1 MGQWDRMDVDG
12 SPMRLYV
19 GMPSLGR
26 AFPAVIVIQH
36 GPGVDKFIEDR
47 VENLAQLGYLAI
59 APDLYHRQ
67 DSAAAGVS
75 DGGDVMTRIGR
86 LRDPEVIAD
95 VNAAVNY
102 ARRLKDT
109 QLGDVGIIGFCM
121 GGRVAYLMAASKPVF
136 KAAAVFYGGNIM
148 KAWGNGPT
156 PFDLTPY
163 VHCPIVGFFGAEDAN
178 PSPEDVDRISAPA
191 RQVPQAPRVPPL
203 PGRRARVSELHEPR
217 HLPGRPRARRV
228 GQAHPVPPA
237 QPADEPPAASAAELT
252 PVRPRWVTAAV
263 PGRRPEGREVG

>member
-1 MGQWDRMDVDG
+1 MAQWDRIDVDG

-26 AFPAVIVIQH
+26 AFPAVIVIHH
-36 GPGVDKFIEDR
+36 GPGVEKFIEDR
-47 VENLAQLGYLAI
+47 VENLAQQGYLAI

-67 DSAAAGVS
+67 TSAAAGVSSAAAGVSSAAAGVS
-75 DGGDVMTRIGR
+75 DDGDMLTRIGR
-86 LRDPEVIAD
+86 LRDPEVISD

-136 KAAAVFYGGNIM
+136 KAAGVFYGGDIM

-163 VHCPIVGFFGAEDAN
+163 IHCPIAGFFGAEDAN
-178 PSPEDVDRISAPA
+178 PSPADVDRIAAQLDKYRKPREFHRYPEAGHAFLNFTNPATYREGPA
-191 RQVPQAPRVPPL
+191 RDAWDKLIPFLQRNLQTNRQPRQ
-203 PGRRARVSELHEPR
+203 R
-217 HLPGRPRARRV
+217 
-228 GQAHPVPPA
+228 
-237 QPADEPPAASAAELT
+237 LT
-252 PVRPRWVTAAV
+252 
-263 PGRRPEGREVG
+263 

>member
-1 MGQWDRMDVDG
+1 MAQWDRINVDA

-26 AFPAVIVIQH
+26 AFPAVIVIH
-36 GPGVDKFIEDR
+36 PGSGVDKFIEDR
-47 VENLAQLGYLAI
+47 VENLAQQGYLAI

-67 DSAAAGVS
+67 ASAAAGVLD
-75 DGGDVMTRIGR
+75 DGDMLTRIGR
-86 LRDPEVIAD
+86 LRDPEVISD

-136 KAAAVFYGGNIM
+136 KAAGVFYGGDIM
-148 KAWGNGPT
+148 RAWGNGPT

-163 VHCPIVGFFGAEDAN
+163 IHCPIAGFFGAEDAN
-178 PSPEDVDRISAPA
+178 PSPADVDRIAAQLDKYRKPREFHRYPDAGHAFLSFTNPATYREGPA
-191 RQVPQAPRVPPL
+191 RDAWDKLIPFLQRNLQTSRQPRQ
-203 PGRRARVSELHEPR
+203 R
-217 HLPGRPRARRV
+217 
-228 GQAHPVPPA
+228 
-237 QPADEPPAASAAELT
+237 LT
-252 PVRPRWVTAAV
+252 
-263 PGRRPEGREVG
+263 

>member
-1 MGQWDRMDVDG
+1 MAQWDQMAVEG

-26 AFPAVIVIQH
+26 AFPAVIVIHH

-47 VENLAQLGYLAI
+47 VENLAQQGYLAI

-67 DSAAAGVS
+67 GVSSAAAGVS
-75 DGGDVMTRIGR
+75 EDGDMMTRIGR

-163 VHCPIVGFFGAEDAN
+163 IHCPIAGFFGAEDAN
-178 PSPEDVDRISAPA
+178 PSPADVDRISAQLDKYRKAHEFYRYQDAGHAFANFTNPATYREGPA
-191 RQVPQAPRVPPL
+191 RDAWDKLIPFLQRSLQTSRQPRQ
-203 PGRRARVSELHEPR
+203 R
-217 HLPGRPRARRV
+217 
-228 GQAHPVPPA
+228 
-237 QPADEPPAASAAELT
+237 LT
-252 PVRPRWVTAAV
+252 
-263 PGRRPEGREVG
+263 

>member
-1 MGQWDRMDVDG
+1 MPQWDRIDVDG

-26 AFPAVIVIQH
+26 AFPAVIVVHH

-47 VENLAQLGYLAI
+47 VEHLAQQGYLAI

-67 DSAAAGVS
+67 TAESSAAAS
-75 DGGDVMTRIGR
+75 DSDIGDIPTRIGR
-86 LRDPEVIAD
+86 LRDPEVIND

-163 VHCPIVGFFGAEDAN
+163 IHCPIAGFFGAEDSN
-178 PSPEDVDRISAPA
+178 PSPGDVDRLQAQLDKYRKPREFHRYPDAGHAFLNFTNPATYREGPA
-191 RQVPQAPRVPPL
+191 RDAWDKLIPFLQRTLQTSRQPRQ
-203 PGRRARVSELHEPR
+203 R
-217 HLPGRPRARRV
+217 
-228 GQAHPVPPA
+228 
-237 QPADEPPAASAAELT
+237 LT
-252 PVRPRWVTAAV
+252 
-263 PGRRPEGREVG
+263 

>member
-1 MGQWDRMDVDG
+1 MAEWDRIEVDG

-36 GPGVDKFIEDR
+36 GPGVDRFIEDR
-47 VENLAQLGYLAI
+47 VETLSQQGYLAI

-67 DSAAAGVS
+67 TE
-75 DGGDVMTRIGR
+75 DGDMMTRIGR
-86 LRDPEVIAD
+86 LRDPEVISD

-136 KAAAVFYGGNIM
+136 KAAGVFYGGLR
-148 KAWGNGPT
+148 
-156 PFDLTPY
+156 LT
-163 VHCPIVGFFGAEDAN
+163 GTKLGAGIPLAGWFA
-178 PSPEDVDRISAPA
+178 VLMVMMAP
-191 RQVPQAPRVPPL
+191 
-203 PGRRARVSELHEPR
+203 
-217 HLPGRPRARRV
+217 
-228 GQAHPVPPA
+228 
-237 QPADEPPAASAAELT
+237 
-252 PVRPRWVTAAV
+252 
-263 PGRRPEGREVG
+263 RPEGDFVLAAGLTSYLYLFVGAVAGVVCATLPTRTTFGPVAGPDDRRRAVRDPHA

>member
-1 MGQWDRMDVDG
+1 MAQWDRIDVDA

-26 AFPAVIVIQH
+26 AFPAVIVIH
-36 GPGVDKFIEDR
+36 SGSGVDKFIEDR
-47 VENLAQLGYLAI
+47 VENLAQQGYLAI

-67 DSAAAGVS
+67 TSAAAGGS
-75 DGGDVMTRIGR
+75 DDGDMLTRIGR
-86 LRDPEVIAD
+86 LRDPEVIND

-136 KAAAVFYGGNIM
+136 KAAGVFYGGDIM

-163 VHCPIVGFFGAEDAN
+163 IHCPIAGFFGAEDAN
-178 PSPEDVDRISAPA
+178 PSPADVDRIAAQLDKYRKPREFHRYPEAGHAFLNFTNPATYREGPA
-191 RQVPQAPRVPPL
+191 RDAWDKLIPFLQRNLQTNRQPRQ
-203 PGRRARVSELHEPR
+203 R
-217 HLPGRPRARRV
+217 
-228 GQAHPVPPA
+228 
-237 QPADEPPAASAAELT
+237 LT
-252 PVRPRWVTAAV
+252 
-263 PGRRPEGREVG
+263 

>member
-1 MGQWDRMDVDG
+1 MAQWDRIDVDA

-26 AFPAVIVIQH
+26 AFPAVIVIH
-36 GPGVDKFIEDR
+36 PGSGVDKFTEDR
-47 VENLAQLGYLAI
+47 VENLAQQGYLAI

-67 DSAAAGVS
+67 TSAAAGVS
-75 DGGDVMTRIGR
+75 SAAAGVLDDGDMLTRIGR
-86 LRDPEVIAD
+86 LRDPEVISD

-136 KAAAVFYGGNIM
+136 KAAGVFYGGDIM
-148 KAWGNGPT
+148 RAWGNGPT

-163 VHCPIVGFFGAEDAN
+163 IHCPIAGFFGAEDAN
-178 PSPEDVDRISAPA
+178 PSPADVDRIAAQLDKYRKPREFHRYPDAGHAFLSFTNPATYREGPA
-191 RQVPQAPRVPPL
+191 RDAWDKLIPFLQRNLQTSRQPRQ
-203 PGRRARVSELHEPR
+203 R
-217 HLPGRPRARRV
+217 
-228 GQAHPVPPA
+228 
-237 QPADEPPAASAAELT
+237 LT
-252 PVRPRWVTAAV
+252 
-263 PGRRPEGREVG
+263 

>member
-1 MGQWDRMDVDG
+1 MAQWDHIDVDA

-26 AFPAVIVIQH
+26 AFPAVIVIH
-36 GPGVDKFIEDR
+36 DGSGVDKFIEDR
-47 VENLAQLGYLAI
+47 VENLAQQGYLAI

-67 DSAAAGVS
+67 TSAAAGVS
-75 DGGDVMTRIGR
+75 DDGDMLTRIGR
-86 LRDPEVIAD
+86 LRDPEVIND

-136 KAAAVFYGGNIM
+136 KAAGVFYGSDIM

-163 VHCPIVGFFGAEDAN
+163 IHCPIAGFFGAEDAN
-178 PSPEDVDRISAPA
+178 PSPADMDRIAAQLDKYRKPREFHRYPEAGHAFLSFTNPASYREGPA
-191 RQVPQAPRVPPL
+191 RNAWDKLIPFLQRNLQTSRQPRQ
-203 PGRRARVSELHEPR
+203 R
-217 HLPGRPRARRV
+217 
-228 GQAHPVPPA
+228 
-237 QPADEPPAASAAELT
+237 LT
-252 PVRPRWVTAAV
+252 
-263 PGRRPEGREVG
+263 

>member
-1 MGQWDRMDVDG
+1 MPQWDRIDVDG
-12 SPMRLYV
+12 SPMRLCV
-19 GMPSLGR
+19 GTPSLGR

-47 VENLAQLGYLAI
+47 VENLTQHGYLAI

-67 DSAAAGVS
+67 TEE
-75 DGGDVMTRIGR
+75 GDMMTRIGR
-86 LRDPEVIAD
+86 LRDVEVVSD

-136 KAAAVFYGGNIM
+136 KAAGVFYGGNLM
-148 KAWGNGPT
+148 KAWGEGPT

-163 VHCPIVGFFGAEDAN
+163 VHCPIAGFFGLDDTN
-178 PSPEDVDRISAPA
+178 PSPADVDKISAQLDKYRKPHEFHRYPGAGHAFLNFTNPATFRDGPA
-191 RQVPQAPRVPPL
+191 REAWE
-203 PGRRARVSELHEPR
+203 ELIPFLRR
-217 HLPGRPRARRV
+217 HLHTSRQLRQRLA
-228 GQAHPVPPA
+228 
-237 QPADEPPAASAAELT
+237 
-252 PVRPRWVTAAV
+252 
-263 PGRRPEGREVG
+263 

>member
-1 MGQWDRMDVDG
+1 MAQWDRMDVDG

-67 DSAAAGVS
+67 RAPAGAVFSAAAGVS

-178 PSPEDVDRISAPA
+178 PSPEDVDRISAQLDKYRKPHEFHRYPDAGHAFLNFTNPATYREGPA
-191 RQVPQAPRVPPL
+191 RDAWDKLIPFLQRNLQTSRQPRQ
-203 PGRRARVSELHEPR
+203 R
-217 HLPGRPRARRV
+217 
-228 GQAHPVPPA
+228 
-237 QPADEPPAASAAELT
+237 LT
-252 PVRPRWVTAAV
+252 
-263 PGRRPEGREVG
+263 

>member
-1 MGQWDRMDVDG
+1 MPQWARIDVDG

-19 GMPSLGR
+19 GTPSLGR

-47 VENLAQLGYLAI
+47 VENLAQQGYLAI

-67 DSAAAGVS
+67 TE
-75 DGGDVMTRIGR
+75 GGDTMTRIGR
-86 LRDPEVIAD
+86 LRDPEVISD

-136 KAAAVFYGGNIM
+136 KAAGVFYGGNIM
-148 KAWGNGPT
+148 KAWGDGPT

-163 VHCPIVGFFGAEDAN
+163 IHCPIAGFFGEDDTN
-178 PSPEDVDRISAPA
+178 PSPADVDKIAAQLDKYRKPREFHRYEGAGHAFLNFTNPGTFREEPA
-191 RQVPQAPRVPPL
+191 RDAWDKLIPFLQ
-203 PGRRARVSELHEPR
+203 R
-217 HLPGRPRARRV
+217 HL
-228 GQAHPVPPA
+228 H
-237 QPADEPPAASAAELT
+237 ASRQSRQRLA
-252 PVRPRWVTAAV
+252 
-263 PGRRPEGREVG
+263 

>member
-1 MGQWDRMDVDG
+1 MAQWDRMDVDG

-26 AFPAVIVIQH
+26 AFPAVIVVHH

-47 VENLAQLGYLAI
+47 VENLAQQGYLAI

-67 DSAAAGVS
+67 TSTAE
-75 DGGDVMTRIGR
+75 DGACSMLTRIGR
-86 LRDPEVIAD
+86 LRDPEVITD

-136 KAAAVFYGGNIM
+136 KAAARLLRREHHEGVGERPDSVRPDAVYPLPDRGFLRRGGCQSL
-148 KAWGNGPT
+148 ARGRGPDLKPSSTSTARPTSSIATRRRGT
-156 PFDLTPY
+156 PFSTSRTPP
-163 VHCPIVGFFGAEDAN
+163 PIG
-178 PSPEDVDRISAPA
+178 R
-191 RQVPQAPRVPPL
+191 APRVTRGTSSSRSCSAPC
-203 PGRRARVSELHEPR
+203 RRAAS
-217 HLPGRPRARRV
+217 RAS
-228 GQAHPVPPA
+228 G
-237 QPADEPPAASAAELT
+237 
-252 PVRPRWVTAAV
+252 
-263 PGRRPEGREVG
+263 

>member
-1 MGQWDRMDVDG
+1 MAQWDRMDVDG

-26 AFPAVIVIQH
+26 AFPAVIVIHH
-36 GPGVDKFIEDR
+36 GPGVEKFIEDR
-47 VENLAQLGYLAI
+47 VENLARQGYLAI

-67 DSAAAGVS
+67 TSAAAGVS
-75 DGGDVMTRIGR
+75 SAAAGVSEDGDPLARIGR
-86 LRDPEVIAD
+86 LRDPEVIND

-136 KAAAVFYGGNIM
+136 KAAAVFYGGDIM

-156 PFDLTPY
+156 PFELTPY
-163 VHCPIVGFFGAEDAN
+163 IHCPILGFFGAEDAN
-178 PSPEDVDRISAPA
+178 PSPADVDKIAAQLDRYRKTYEFHRYPEAGHGFLNFTNPA
-191 RQVPQAPRVPPL
+191 VYREG
-203 PGRRARVSELHEPR
+203 PGRDAWDKLLPFLQRNLQTSRQPR
-217 HLPGRPRARRV
+217 QR
-228 GQAHPVPPA
+228 
-237 QPADEPPAASAAELT
+237 LT
-252 PVRPRWVTAAV
+252 
-263 PGRRPEGREVG
+263 

>member
-1 MGQWDRMDVDG
+1 MAQWDRIDVDA

-26 AFPAVIVIQH
+26 AFPAVIVIH
-36 GPGVDKFIEDR
+36 AGSGVDKFIEDR
-47 VENLAQLGYLAI
+47 VENLAQQGYLAI

-67 DSAAAGVS
+67 TSAEAGVLE
-75 DGGDVMTRIGR
+75 DGDMLTRIGR
-86 LRDPEVIAD
+86 LRDPEVIND

-136 KAAAVFYGGNIM
+136 KAAGVFYGGDIM

-163 VHCPIVGFFGAEDAN
+163 LHCPIAGFFGAEDAN
-178 PSPEDVDRISAPA
+178 PSPADVDRIAAQLDKYRKPREFHRYPDAGHAFLSFTNPATYREGPA
-191 RQVPQAPRVPPL
+191 RDAWDKLIPFLQRNLQTSRQPRQ
-203 PGRRARVSELHEPR
+203 R
-217 HLPGRPRARRV
+217 
-228 GQAHPVPPA
+228 
-237 QPADEPPAASAAELT
+237 LT
-252 PVRPRWVTAAV
+252 
-263 PGRRPEGREVG
+263 

>member
-1 MGQWDRMDVDG
+1 MAQWDRMDVDG

-19 GMPSLGR
+19 GTPSLGR
-26 AFPAVIVIQH
+26 AFPAVIVVHH

-47 VENLAQLGYLAI
+47 VENLAQQGYLAI

-67 DSAAAGVS
+67 TSAE
-75 DGGDVMTRIGR
+75 DGAVEKVDTATRISR
-86 LRDPEVIAD
+86 LRDPEVIND

-163 VHCPIVGFFGAEDAN
+163 IHCPIAGFFGAEDAN
-178 PSPEDVDRISAPA
+178 PSPADVDRIAAQLDKYRKPREFHHYPEAGHAFLNFTNPATYREGPA
-191 RQVPQAPRVPPL
+191 RDAWDKLIPFLQRTLQTSRQPRQRL
-203 PGRRARVSELHEPR
+203 I
-217 HLPGRPRARRV
+217 
-228 GQAHPVPPA
+228 
-237 QPADEPPAASAAELT
+237 
-252 PVRPRWVTAAV
+252 
-263 PGRRPEGREVG
+263 

>member
-1 MGQWDRMDVDG
+1 MAQWDRMDVDG

-47 VENLAQLGYLAI
+47 VDNLAQLGYLAI

-75 DGGDVMTRIGR
+75 SAAAGVSDDGDVMTRIGR

-178 PSPEDVDRISAPA
+178 PSPEDVDRISAQLDKYRKPHEFHRYPDAGHAFLNFTNPATYREGPA
-191 RQVPQAPRVPPL
+191 RDAWDKLIPFLQRNLQTSRQPRQRL
-203 PGRRARVSELHEPR
+203 N
-217 HLPGRPRARRV
+217 
-228 GQAHPVPPA
+228 
-237 QPADEPPAASAAELT
+237 
-252 PVRPRWVTAAV
+252 
-263 PGRRPEGREVG
+263 

>member
-1 MGQWDRMDVDG
+1 MPQWDRIDVDG

-26 AFPAVIVIQH
+26 AFPAVIVVHH

-47 VENLAQLGYLAI
+47 VDHLAQHGYLAI

-67 DSAAAGVS
+67 TSAAAS
-75 DGGDVMTRIGR
+75 DSSAAASNSDVGDVLTRISR
-86 LRDPEVIAD
+86 LSDPEVIND

-163 VHCPIVGFFGAEDAN
+163 IHCPIAGFFGAEDSN
-178 PSPEDVDRISAPA
+178 PSPGDVDRLEAQLDKYRKPREFHRYPDAGHAFLNFTNPATYREGPA
-191 RQVPQAPRVPPL
+191 RDAWDKLIPFLQRTLQTSRQPRQ
-203 PGRRARVSELHEPR
+203 R
-217 HLPGRPRARRV
+217 
-228 GQAHPVPPA
+228 
-237 QPADEPPAASAAELT
+237 LT
-252 PVRPRWVTAAV
+252 
-263 PGRRPEGREVG
+263 

>member
-1 MGQWDRMDVDG
+1 MAQWDRIDVDA

-26 AFPAVIVIQH
+26 AFPAVIVIH
-36 GPGVDKFIEDR
+36 PGSGVDKFIEDR
-47 VENLAQLGYLAI
+47 VENLAQQGYLAI

-67 DSAAAGVS
+67 TSAAAGVLD
-75 DGGDVMTRIGR
+75 DGDMLTRIGR
-86 LRDPEVIAD
+86 LRDPEVISD

-136 KAAAVFYGGNIM
+136 KAAGVFYGGDIM

-163 VHCPIVGFFGAEDAN
+163 IHCPIAGFFGAEDAN
-178 PSPEDVDRISAPA
+178 PSPADVDRIAAQLDKYRKPREFHRYPEAGHAFLNITNPATYREGPA
-191 RQVPQAPRVPPL
+191 RDAWDKLIPFLQRNLQTSRQPRQ
-203 PGRRARVSELHEPR
+203 R
-217 HLPGRPRARRV
+217 
-228 GQAHPVPPA
+228 
-237 QPADEPPAASAAELT
+237 LT
-252 PVRPRWVTAAV
+252 
-263 PGRRPEGREVG
+263 

>member
-1 MGQWDRMDVDG
+1 MAQWDRIDVDA

-26 AFPAVIVIQH
+26 AFPAVIVIH
-36 GPGVDKFIEDR
+36 PGSGVDKFTEDR
-47 VENLAQLGYLAI
+47 VENLAQQGYLAI

-67 DSAAAGVS
+67 TSAAAGVS
-75 DGGDVMTRIGR
+75 SAAAGVLDDGDVLTRIGR
-86 LRDPEVIAD
+86 LRDPEVISD

-136 KAAAVFYGGNIM
+136 KAAGVFYGGDIM
-148 KAWGNGPT
+148 RAWGNGPT

-163 VHCPIVGFFGAEDAN
+163 IHCPIAGFFGAEDAN
-178 PSPEDVDRISAPA
+178 PSPADVDRIAAQLDKYRKPREFHRYPDAGHAFLSFTNPATYREGPA
-191 RQVPQAPRVPPL
+191 RDAWDKLIPFLQRNLQTSRQPRQ
-203 PGRRARVSELHEPR
+203 R
-217 HLPGRPRARRV
+217 
-228 GQAHPVPPA
+228 
-237 QPADEPPAASAAELT
+237 LT
-252 PVRPRWVTAAV
+252 
-263 PGRRPEGREVG
+263 

>member
-1 MGQWDRMDVDG
+1 MAQWDRIEVDG

-36 GPGVDKFIEDR
+36 GPGVDRFIEER
-47 VENLAQLGYLAI
+47 VENLSQQGYLAI

-67 DSAAAGVS
+67 TE
-75 DGGDVMTRIGR
+75 DGDMMTRIGR
-86 LRDPEVIAD
+86 LRDPEVITD

-136 KAAAVFYGGNIM
+136 KAAGVFYGGNIM

-163 VHCPIVGFFGAEDAN
+163 VHCPIVGFFGNEDTN
-178 PSPEDVDRISAPA
+178 PSPEDVNKISAQLDKYKKAHEFHRYDGAGHAFLNFTNEERYREGPA
-191 RQVPQAPRVPPL
+191 RDAWDKLIPFLQ
-203 PGRRARVSELHEPR
+203 R
-217 HLPGRPRARRV
+217 HLHASRQPRQRLA
-228 GQAHPVPPA
+228 
-237 QPADEPPAASAAELT
+237 
-252 PVRPRWVTAAV
+252 
-263 PGRRPEGREVG
+263 

>member
-1 MGQWDRMDVDG
+1 MAQWDRIDVDA

-26 AFPAVIVIQH
+26 AFPAVIVIH
-36 GPGVDKFIEDR
+36 DGSGVDKFIEDR
-47 VENLAQLGYLAI
+47 VENLAQQGYLAI

-67 DSAAAGVS
+67 TSAAAGVLD
-75 DGGDVMTRIGR
+75 DGDTLTRIGR
-86 LRDPEVIAD
+86 LRDPEVIND

-136 KAAAVFYGGNIM
+136 KAAGVFYGGNIM

-163 VHCPIVGFFGAEDAN
+163 IHCPIAGFFGAEDVN
-178 PSPEDVDRISAPA
+178 PSPADVDRIAA
-191 RQVPQAPRVPPL
+191 QLDKYRKPREFH
-203 PGRRARVSELHEPR
+203 RY
-217 HLPGRPRARRV
+217 
-228 GQAHPVPPA
+228 
-237 QPADEPPAASAAELT
+237 PAAGHAFLNFTNPTTYREGAARDAWDRLIPFLQRCLQTSRQPRQRLT
-252 PVRPRWVTAAV
+252 
-263 PGRRPEGREVG
+263 